1 VIEKTR
7 RTGVIRTLAERTAV
21 HPRIQT
27 AVITAVQSV
36 LPGVIEELLWEMAPQ
51 GEQFRIYKPKIGKE
65 RKAARDDRI
74 KAALEAGQATSS
86 IAAREGVSARHVFRI
101 KAQLVAAVEV
111 E

>member
-1 VIEKTR
+1 MIEKTT
-7 RTGVIRTLAERTAV
+7 RTGLVTTLAERSAK

-27 AVITAVQSV
+27 AVIAAVQSV

-51 GEQFRIYKPKIGKE
+51 GEQLRIYKPKIGKAH
-65 RKAARDDRI
+65 KAARDERI
-74 KAALEAGQATSS
+74 RALLRDGQATSS